1 MAMNVRIEDG
11 LAILSNIGR
20 LMNDPRHF
28 DSSRDVEE
36 LLDHGISAFVIELRE
51 VGTLGPAGLGLLTTL
66 TRAVR
71 REGGDLVLAGVRP
84 SLETYLEEMS
94 MDTFWETFPTL
105 ADAKAFFSRRGRLPS
120 SDLGETT

>member
-1 MAMNVRIEDG
+1 MGMNVRIDG
-11 LAILSNIGR
+11 ALAILSNIGR

-28 DSSRDVEE
+28 DATREVEA
-36 LLDHGISAFVIELRE
+36 LLDQGISAFVVELRE

-84 SLETYLEEMS
+84 ALEHYFEEMG
-94 MDTFWETFPTL
+94 MDAYWETFPSATE
-105 ADAKAFFSRRGRLPS
+105 AKAFFARHVRSTEDHGA
-120 SDLGETT
+120 